1 MSIATT
7 VLAEQLMTLH
17 TDGLTSTPYS
27 EENFCGDGMFHEGV
41 RKHLPREISATV

>member
-17 TDGLTSTPYS
+17 TDDLNSTPYS
-27 EENFCGDGMFHEGV
+27 EENFCGDDVSRRCE
-41 RKHLPREISATV
+41 KALAT

>member
-17 TDGLTSTPYS
+17 TDGLTSTQYS
-27 EENFCGDGMFHEGV
+27 HDNFCGDGV
-41 RKHLPREISATV
+41 S